1 MLEPIIVLF
10 TNVLLYLYG
19 VLNNSMVLALVL
31 LTVAVR
37 AILIPLS
44 VYQQKSQSKMQ
55 ELQPQIKAIQEKHK
69 DDPQKMQQELLA
81 IGYNPA
87 SMLTG
92 CLPLLIQFPIL
103 IAMYRCIERAIPDTP
118 LRMVNLY
125 NTVYPNLFDSFTRW
139 VPVER
144 NFLWMDLAQKERLF
158 LDFLPFGIPVL
169 AILVV
174 ITTVFQ
180 QKMMMPNNVD
190 PNDQTAQ
197 MQRSMMTTMPI
208 MFGFISL
215 QFAAGLSI
223 YFVVANLV
231 TMLQTAVVNR
241 ERFHWIEWSLPG
253 GIATFP
259 FPSFAAE
266 PKELPKSTKATVKAK
281 PSSASKVTKKE
292 NSGSGGNNSSRKNKK
307 KKKKK

>member
-19 VLNNSMVLALVL
+19 VLDNSMVLALVL
-31 LTVAVR
+31 LTVGVR

-44 VYQQKSQSKMQ
+44 VYQQKSQAKMQ
-55 ELQPQIKAIQEKHK
+55 ELQPQIKVIQEQHK
-69 DDPQKMQQELLA
+69 DDPQRMQAELLA

-92 CLPLLIQFPIL
+92 CLPLIIQFPIL
-103 IAMYRCIERAIPDTP
+103 ISMYRCIERAIPDTP

-125 NTVYPNLFDSFTRW
+125 NTVYPSLFDNFAGL

-144 NFLWMDLAQKERLF
+144 QFLWMDLAQRERLF
-158 LDFLPFGIPVL
+158 VDFLPWGIPVL

-174 ITTVFQ
+174 ITTVLQ
-180 QKMMMPNNVD
+180 QKMMMPNNTD

-253 GIATFP
+253 GIASIP

-266 PKELPKSTKATVKAK
+266 PKAIPKPTKATIKAK
-281 PSSASKVTKKE
+281 SSSVSKAASDEKTAAAAP
-292 NSGSGGNNSSRKNKK
+292 KK
-307 KKKKK
+307 KKKKKKKK